1 MRGRGEGSG
10 GEAGEAGDRQGQ
22 EGRAKAK
29 RVWLGQGLGG
39 GGTCG
44 LGQLPIMLIMGI
56 SSGCSTSKCRSS
68 FAASSCSSS
77 KTDGGTQDGLTMCD
91 RKTSAVAPAGAAI
104 CSAPETQAEPDPKT
118 GGSGT
123 LALRSRAWLSC
134 WPPHCQSTAS
144 LMLLLLHCTCDMCMR
159 MSAHARARLACCER
173 HARLESYVSVPLE
186 MRATAVLPL
195 CRALSSSVVFTLLP
209 SLCSGCLHPAVFTG
223 LSCLVLGC
231 HGHSSP
237 GCVRCGGSSPT
248 PLVCSG
254 SSSSQTPAYFSKCSK
269 VVRVSPSVLYEA
281 SSTSGSLACSC
292 AVK

>member
-1 MRGRGEGSG
+1 
-10 GEAGEAGDRQGQ
+10 
-22 EGRAKAK
+22 
-29 RVWLGQGLGG
+29 
-39 GGTCG
+39 
-44 LGQLPIMLIMGI
+44 MLIMGI

-173 HARLESYVSVPLE
+173 HARLESYVSGPLE
-186 MRATAVLPL
+186 MRLALLRCVPLLFCRSAAL
-195 CRALSSSVVFTLLP
+195 CRLLLSSLCCLRSALAVFTLL
-209 SLCSGCLHPAVFTG
+209 SS
-223 LSCLVLGC
+223 LGC
-231 HGHSSP
+231 HVL
-237 GCVRCGGSSPT
+237 CWV
-248 PLVCSG
+248 VMA
-254 SSSSQTPAYFSKCSK
+254 TPALGAFA
-269 VVRVSPSVLYEA
+269 VVAAHPPPLFAPVLPRPRHRRTSASARRWCVSHHPCCTKRA
-281 SSTSGSLACSC
+281 AHLA
-292 AVK
+292 AWLAPAP